1 VGGWVEERCAGGYGP
16 GEQPCQ
22 GSVVVLVTDRQG
34 FCSCLL
40 AGPNGVAKSVI
51 TIIICDLSK

>member
-22 GSVVVLVTDRQG
+22 GSVVVLVTDRPG

-40 AGPNGVAKSVI
+40 AGPNGAVI